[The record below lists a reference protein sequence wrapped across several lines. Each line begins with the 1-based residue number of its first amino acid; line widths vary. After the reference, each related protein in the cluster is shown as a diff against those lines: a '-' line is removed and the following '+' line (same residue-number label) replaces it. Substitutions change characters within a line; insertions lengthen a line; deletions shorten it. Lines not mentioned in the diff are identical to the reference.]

1 MTKKLK
7 RLLAGILSICVS
19 ASLGIFAVACNN
31 TPDNGDEGG
40 NPPIGDEGNNPG
52 GDEEN
57 PGGDEEN
64 PGGDEEPTTSYT
76 ITLNANGGTV
86 GGLSEIKLFGAAND
100 SIELPNPDEKG
111 GLYVRRL
118 VCERRNDGRQNYDG
132 YRYDDAVCQMDAD

>member
-57 PGGDEEN
+57 PAVMRKTPAGTRNLQRVTLLRLTRTAERFLRALLRLIRRK
-64 PGGDEEPTTSYT
+64 PTAQSTLKVKNSYPELRLRQRT
-76 ITLNANGGTV
+76 GIISA
-86 GGLSEIKLFGAAND
+86 GL
-100 SIELPNPDEKG
+100 
-111 GLYVRRL
+111 
-118 VCERRNDGRQNYDG
+118 
-132 YRYDDAVCQMDAD
+132 